1 MNPVASKLE
10 IVGRLKD
17 IAGRMHGLGVNRV
30 SLFGSWARDAA
41 HEASDIDLLI
51 EFRPGEKTF
60 ARYVELAELFE
71 ALLGRPVDLV
81 TTDGLSPHIGPKIRE
96 EAVDVVRAA

>member
-1 MNPVASKLE
+1 MNPVASKAE
-10 IVGRLKD
+10 IAVRLND
-17 IAGRMHGLGVNRV
+17 VADRVHRLGVHRL

-41 HEASDIDLLI
+41 HAASDIDLLI